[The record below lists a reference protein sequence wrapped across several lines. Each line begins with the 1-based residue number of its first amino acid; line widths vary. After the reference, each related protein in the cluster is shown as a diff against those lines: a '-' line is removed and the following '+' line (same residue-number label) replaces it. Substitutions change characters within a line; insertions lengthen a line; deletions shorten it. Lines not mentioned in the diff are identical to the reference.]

1 MPATG
6 KRRPC
11 LQEALPVP
19 MRNGQGFATH
29 DSRTDGPTIVKNGK
43 IIFDGTE
50 RMELQ

>member
-11 LQEALPVP
+11 LQEALPVALGD
-19 MRNGQGFATH
+19 GQGFATH
-29 DSRTDGPTIVKNGK
+29 DPRTDGLTIVKNGK

-50 RMELQ
+50 RMELE